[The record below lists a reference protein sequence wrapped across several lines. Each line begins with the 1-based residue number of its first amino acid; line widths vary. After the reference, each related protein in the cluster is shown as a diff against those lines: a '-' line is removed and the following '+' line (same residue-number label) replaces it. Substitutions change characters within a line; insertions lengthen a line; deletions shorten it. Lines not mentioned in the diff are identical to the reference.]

1 MKEIEING
9 KQIEIASIVDTVGLF
24 CPVPIM
30 KLKLEM
36 DNRARGDV
44 VELLADDEGV
54 LHDLPAWCKE
64 TGNKLLF
71 INKNKEDIFVAYVR
85 KEAV

>member
-1 MKEIEING
+1 M
-9 KQIEIASIVDTVGLF
+9 KQIELNGKKVEIASTVDTVGLF

-36 DNRARGDV
+36 ENIAQGQV
-44 VELLADDEGV
+44 AELLADDEGV

-64 TGNKLLF
+64 TGNRLLF